1 MSLNM
6 NSNYLESRCI
16 KIARQLAIAA
26 PTSVVSPIFNINDF
40 TTKQRVDDSV
50 IQNALGDAVSVYL
63 EGNGTG
69 VAKLDKI
76 EVSKSPTFASDIYEL
91 DVGDY
96 QPLHIANYKAYTQ
109 ITNTEISRKL
119 GIKTGVFSNGFK
131 YVRVTTQVVSA
142 TALDLEVKFDINP
155 LYY

>member
-1 MSLNM
+1 MSINT

-16 KIARQLAIAA
+16 QVARKLAIVA
-26 PTSVVSPIFNINDF
+26 PELNVSPIFDIQAFN
-40 TTKQRVDDSV
+40 TKQRDDSV
-50 IQNALGDAVSVYL
+50 IENSLGDAVSVYL

-69 VAKLDKI
+69 VAKLNKI

-91 DVGDY
+91 DAGDY
-96 QPLHIANYKAYTQ
+96 QPLHIADYKAYTQ

-119 GIKTGVFSNGFK
+119 GIKTSVFGNGYR

-142 TALDLEVKFDINP
+142 TAFALEVKFDINP

>member
-1 MSLNM
+1 MSINT

-16 KIARQLAIAA
+16 KIARKLAIAA
-26 PTSVVSPIFNINDF
+26 PELNVSPIFDIQAFN
-40 TTKQRVDDSV
+40 TKQRDDSV
-50 IQNALGDAVSVYL
+50 IENSLGDAVSIYF

-69 VAKLDKI
+69 VAKLNKI

-91 DVGDY
+91 DDGDY
-96 QPLHIANYKAYTQ
+96 QPLHIADYKAYTQ

-119 GIKTGVFSNGFK
+119 GIKRSVFGNGYR
-131 YVRVTTQVVSA
+131 YVRITTQVVSA
-142 TALDLEVKFDINP
+142 TAFDLEVKLDINP